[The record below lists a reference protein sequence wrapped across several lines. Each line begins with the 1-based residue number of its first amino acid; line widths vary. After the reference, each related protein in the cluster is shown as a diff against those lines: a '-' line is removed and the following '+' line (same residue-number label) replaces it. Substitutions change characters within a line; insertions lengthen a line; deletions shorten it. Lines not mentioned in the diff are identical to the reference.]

1 VIASES
7 EAREFVA
14 RRCDPRAMD
23 RLERLAAMLTEANTR
38 QNLVSAGS
46 LASVWQR
53 HIADSAQL
61 LDQGPNP
68 WGGPVMD
75 LGSGAGFPG
84 LVLAA
89 MRPETEVRLVE
100 SRRLRVEWLANCVAA
115 LDLRR
120 CVVEGV
126 RVEALR
132 DAKAAVLCARAF
144 APLPRLIALA
154 RRFSTADTVWLLPK
168 GRSAAQEVADLPVAL
183 RRMFHV
189 EQSLT
194 DPEAGIVVGR
204 ISEATRR

>member
-132 DAKAAVLCARAF
+132 DAKAAVLCARA
-144 APLPRLIALA
+144 R
-154 RRFSTADTVWLLPK
+154 
-168 GRSAAQEVADLPVAL
+168 
-183 RRMFHV
+183 
-189 EQSLT
+189 
-194 DPEAGIVVGR
+194 
-204 ISEATRR
+204 